1 MMAQELIA
9 ARRRFAL
16 PPAMYAGIGLVTAIA
31 LIAVAGPLL
40 WQWAPTQRTGLLI
53 GPPSPSHWLGTDEE
67 GFDTLAR
74 LIAGARVA
82 LIVGPGTAL
91 LSALLGL
98 VLGSA
103 AGYAGGWL
111 DRAITWLADLL
122 LCFPGVLL
130 ALLVAFVSD
139 RPGLGTVV
147 LALSATGWAGH
158 ARLVRVLVASAR
170 ERDFA
175 VAARCLGA
183 SHPRVLLVHVLPE
196 VLGPVAVQATFS
208 VAAGVLGEASL
219 SFLGVGAQGVVSWGA
234 MLEQG
239 TALLLQSPLVVLSSG
254 LSLLALVTGVN
265 LIGDAL
271 RDLLDPRRAGPAA
284 S

>member
-1 MMAQELIA
+1 MSA
-9 ARRRFAL
+9 ATAPKPAAL
-16 PPAMYAGIGLVTAIA
+16 YAGLALVAA
-31 LIAVAGPLL
+31 LALAAALGPLL
-40 WQWAPTQRTGLLI
+40 WPWAPHQQTGLLLA
-53 GPPSPSHWLGTDEE
+53 PPSAAHWLGTDEE

-74 LIAGARVA
+74 LLAGARVA
-82 LIVGPGTAL
+82 LVVGPGTAA

-103 AGYAGGWL
+103 AGYLGGWT

-183 SHPRVLLVHVLPE
+183 SHPRVLVVHVLPE

-254 LSLLALVTGVN
+254 LALLTLVTAVN
-265 LIGDAL
+265 LLGDAL
-271 RDLLDPRRAGPAA
+271 RDLLDPRRPGAQA